1 MEEKELRVGAK
12 IVVSTTD
19 GEEEDVITRVL
30 IDATETG
37 MWLIET
43 ARNGRVVVM
52 RGQEEQP
59 AWAL

>member
-1 MEEKELRVGAK
+1 MEERELRVGAK

-43 ARNGRVVVM
+43 AHNGRVVVM